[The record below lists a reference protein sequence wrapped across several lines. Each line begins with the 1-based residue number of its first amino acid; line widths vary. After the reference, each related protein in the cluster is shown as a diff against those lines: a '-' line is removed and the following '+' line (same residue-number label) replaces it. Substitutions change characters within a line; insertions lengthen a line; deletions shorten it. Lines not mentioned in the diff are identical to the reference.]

1 VRGASAVVSVLA
13 VALGRVITGSSEIR
27 CDWPDDGA
35 FSQPTSPRFDDN
47 TRARYAILAM
57 SSPPDHDPDGRPPV
71 ERLIPELLKR
81 VIESGTKNLSAET
94 IRQLVGELKLPKDAL
109 HYTFNQLDETKN
121 GVYRIIGKEV
131 RDLLERTNLGDE
143 IANALSMLALEI
155 KMEVRFKPSKESTS
169 SKGSPLDASIRVKR
183 SSAPAGEDDPK
194 E

>member
-1 VRGASAVVSVLA
+1 VGSDSLVVVGVPLR
-13 VALGRVITGSSEIR
+13 RVITGSSEIR
-27 CDWPDDGA
+27 CDWPDELA
-35 FSQPTSPRFDDN
+35 FSHPASARFDDN
-47 TRARYAILAM
+47 TRARYAIAEM

-81 VIESGTKNLSAET
+81 VVESGTKNLSAET

-109 HYTFNQLDETKN
+109 NYTFTQLDETKN

-131 RDLLERTNLGDE
+131 RDLLERTNLADE
-143 IANALSMLALEI
+143 LAKALSMLALEI
-155 KMEVRFKPSKESTS
+155 KMEVRFKPSKDSTS

-183 SSAPAGEDDPK
+183 SSPQGEDDPK